1 MTFHIISLC
10 KTSLQTDENTILK
23 SFSAE
28 NMLTVKSDE
37 RTGDYR
43 FASAE
48 LSTVFS
54 LGPGPYLLNLMLNA
68 RPVYLI

>member
-1 MTFHIISLC
+1 
-10 KTSLQTDENTILK
+10 
-23 SFSAE
+23 
-28 NMLTVKSDE
+28 MLTVKSDE

-54 LGPGPYLLNLMLNA
+54 LGPGPYLLHLMLNA